1 MTTSNKR
8 PLGITIL
15 AILFF
20 LNATTSL
27 VSALYRTLSGSS
39 LVLERALVLPKY
51 FLVALDVF
59 SVFFGIWTVVL
70 VIGLWKMR
78 RWSWIG
84 TLLTQ
89 VIGSLTTVLVGVIAW
104 QRGNFLQSDILFGLI
119 ASLMFSAAILYY
131 FLRPNIKTAFHVD

>member
-8 PLGITIL
+8 PIGITIL
-15 AILFF
+15 AILFL

-27 VSALYRTLSGSS
+27 VGALYTTLSGSS
-39 LVLERALVLPKY
+39 LVLERALLLPKY

-89 VIGSLTTVLVGVIAW
+89 VIGSLITVLVGVVVW
-104 QRGNFLQSDILFGLI
+104 QRGDFLQSDIFGLI
-119 ASLMFSAAILYY
+119 ASLMFSAVIVYY
-131 FLRPNIKTAFHVD
+131 FLRPNIKAAFHVD

>member
-15 AILFF
+15 AILFL

-27 VSALYRTLSGSS
+27 VGALYRTLSGSS
-39 LVLERALVLPKY
+39 LVLGRALLLPKY
-51 FLVALDVF
+51 FLVALDIF
-59 SVFFGIWTVVL
+59 SVFFGIWTIVL

-84 TLLTQ
+84 TILTQ
-89 VIGSLTTVLVGVIAW
+89 VIGSLITVLGGIFVW
-104 QRGNFLQSDILFGLI
+104 QRGDFLLQSYIFALI
-119 ASLMFSAAILYY
+119 ASLMFTAVIVCY
-131 FLRPNIKTAFHVD
+131 FLRPNIKAAFYVD